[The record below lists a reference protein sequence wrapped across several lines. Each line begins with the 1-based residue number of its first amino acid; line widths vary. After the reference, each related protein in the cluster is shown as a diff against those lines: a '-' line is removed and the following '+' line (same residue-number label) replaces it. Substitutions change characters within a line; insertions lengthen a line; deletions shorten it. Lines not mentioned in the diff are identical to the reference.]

1 MNLDNPEILLRAVL
15 RNVTAE
21 MIFIF
26 LFAVLM
32 LIATMVDLKTG
43 VKKAKAMGQQINSGG
58 LRKTFAK
65 FGDYAKM
72 YYFGIVIDIAIMAVS
87 LHFTDNGIVLPVG
100 VILCSLGACLTEFK
114 SVKENL
120 KLAKS
125 QAANVPGAVKEIV
138 ACKDLPA
145 AIELLAKIKDEV
157 SKETLAHKGE

>member
-1 MNLDNPEILLRAVL
+1 MNLENPEILLRAVL

-43 VKKAKAMGQQINSGG
+43 VKKAKAIGQQINSGG

-72 YYFGIVIDIAIMAVS
+72 YYFGIVIDIAIMVVS
-87 LHFTDNGIVLPVG
+87 LHFTENGIVLPVG
-100 VILCSLGACLTEFK
+100 VILCSLGACLTEYK
-114 SVKENL
+114 SVRENL

-125 QAANVPGAVKEIV
+125 QAASVPDSIKEII
-138 ACKDLPA
+138 ACKDLVG
-145 AIELLAKIKDEV
+145 AINLLAKIKNEV
-157 SKETLAHKGE
+157 SQETLAHKGE